1 MYPVRVMCRVLEVSS
16 SGYYAWRK
24 RAPSERSKANAV
36 LLKKIEQFHK
46 ESDGTYGAPRIHADL
61 EAEKNGELTIRPTN
75 VIVNAPVVRW
85 PTDYLGG
92 QSKIENQ

>member
-46 ESDGTYGAPRIHADL
+46 RQLSHQTQA
-61 EAEKNGELTIRPTN
+61 
-75 VIVNAPVVRW
+75 W
-85 PTDYLGG
+85 PPDRSSP
-92 QSKIENQ
+92 QSP